1 VNAYHQPGVEAGK
14 KAAAAILDLQGQVEA
29 VLADRQPRSVTE
41 VQAAIGEGTVE
52 AVFWILRH
60 LSGNDR
66 GYSAQGSWDQP
77 ASLRFSKE

>member
-1 VNAYHQPGVEAGK
+1 MNAYHQPGVEAGK
-14 KAAAAILDLQGQVEA
+14 KAAAAILDLQGKVEA

-77 ASLRFSKE
+77 ASLRFNKE